1 MAINLKST
9 VMTFLRDRPDEK
21 FTTRQIADWIFAHYP
36 AECQA
41 KKQKSLALKTDEDL
55 VRQLTAEI
63 SSLLGK
69 PLEKGLDIKSTE
81 GRPRKYYFTHKSD
94 EDEVALAEAPSTST
108 DASTPQ
114 STAWKEAD
122 LYPLLINYL
131 RDELKI
137 HAWRVDEKSS
147 SNKRGPGG
155 NKWLYPDMV
164 AMEDL
169 SEGWD
174 REIKDCVLHYSD
186 KKTRLWS
193 FEVKRLI
200 NRSNVRETYFQAVSN
215 SSWANFGYL
224 VAAEI
229 QGKDTLEE
237 LRLLFGLHGIG
248 VIQFDPENVAD
259 SQLLIPAQEKTK
271 IDWNT
276 CNRLATENKDFME
289 FIRKVRRFCQ
299 TGDQPK

>member
-1 MAINLKST
+1 MNLKST
-9 VMTFLRDRPDEK
+9 VITFLRNRPDQK
-21 FTTRQIADWIFAHYP
+21 FTTRQIAEWVFANYP

-41 KKQKSLALKTDEDL
+41 KKQKSLSLKTDDDL
-55 VRQLTAEI
+55 VRQLTAEV
-63 SSLLGK
+63 SSQLGK

-81 GRPRKYYFTHKSD
+81 GRPRKYYFTNKSD
-94 EDEVALAEAPSTST
+94 EDEVALAEAPSTIT
-108 DASTPQ
+108 DTSFPKSASL
-114 STAWKEAD
+114 KEAD
-122 LYPLLINYL
+122 LYPLLVNYL

-137 HAWRVDEKSS
+137 YSWRVDEKSS

-164 AMEDL
+164 GMEDL

-193 FEVKRLI
+193 FEVKLLI

-224 VAAEI
+224 VAVEI

-248 VIQFDPENVAD
+248 VIQFDPEDVAE